1 MNTVIIVIY
10 LLPGLIFEKY
20 QSFSFLWRVPWG
32 HGTGPSHHHPGPPH
46 YPHYCG
52 QQAQKY
58 HQLHQQANMGH
69 FATHKQKEEMQK
81 GKENSFKGFF
91 KIVTNWLKNKVWL
104 FFSMIPWHCIVY
116 CSHGL
121 SCHDKKVIWND
132 ADECKN
138 LSKNKDDKIAE
149 ISTGSGAGAGGERS
163 QSFLKNN
170 SKGIPEVFFYLLFT
184 SRSSPERLK

>member
-1 MNTVIIVIY
+1 M
-10 LLPGLIFEKY
+10 
-20 QSFSFLWRVPWG
+20 
-32 HGTGPSHHHPGPPH
+32 
-46 YPHYCG
+46 
-52 QQAQKY
+52 
-58 HQLHQQANMGH
+58 
-69 FATHKQKEEMQK
+69 
-81 GKENSFKGFF
+81 
-91 KIVTNWLKNKVWL
+91 
-104 FFSMIPWHCIVY
+104 Y

-170 SKGIPEVFFYLLFT
+170 SKGIPDVFFYLLYLH
-184 SRSSPERLK
+184 PGLAKKG